1 METRKEP
8 PPLKHADLTD
18 KVIGVFY
25 EVYNELGHGFVE
37 SVYRSA
43 IELALRQLG
52 IRVAREVPLPVWF
65 RGENMGNFR
74 ADLIVEDV
82 LLLELK
88 SAVTIERSHE
98 AQTLNYLR
106 ATKIEVALILNFG
119 PRAHFRRLVF
129 DNKEKKIGV
138 DPRESALRVSGGA

>member
-1 METRKEP
+1 
-8 PPLKHADLTD
+8 
-18 KVIGVFY
+18 
-25 EVYNELGHGFVE
+25 
-37 SVYRSA
+37 
-43 IELALRQLG
+43 
-52 IRVAREVPLPVWF
+52 
-65 RGENMGNFR
+65 MGNFR